1 MEKETLKALDNL
13 LTYFARE
20 TGVNDVQE
28 LYPDFQKVDLWFRR
42 QKNSQTLRGF
52 ISTTEESDLQHFCLR
67 FYPETAEKSIESLT
81 ALGKKLVPAVITHD
95 LG

>member
-1 MEKETLKALDNL
+1 MEIETLSALDRL

-28 LYPDFQKVDLWFRR
+28 LYPDFSKVNEWYKK

-52 ISTTEESDLQHFCLR
+52 ISTTDESDLEHYCLR
-67 FYPETAEKSIESLT
+67 FYPETAEKSIESLKV
-81 ALGKKLVPAVITHD
+81 LGKRLVPAVITHD